1 MNTFHPPFSLF
12 KMRHIKKTTKAK
24 IKSHLRLLW
33 LRSIERSQ
41 ALQLANYSC
50 QHCGVKQSKAKGRE
64 QKVEVHHKSHIN
76 NWDLIAEQI
85 MDKLLCPVS
94 ELEVL
99 CPICHREETNK
110 QIEAEWN
117 TETCDST

>member
-1 MNTFHPPFSLF
+1 
-12 KMRHIKKTTKAK
+12 MRHIKKTTKAK
-24 IKSHLRLLW
+24 IRSHLRLLW

-41 ALQLANYSC
+41 ALQLAGYSC

-76 NWDLIAEQI
+76 NWDLIAEEI

-99 CPICHREETNK
+99 CPVCHREETNK
-110 QIEAEWN
+110 QIEQEWK
-117 TETCDST
+117 T